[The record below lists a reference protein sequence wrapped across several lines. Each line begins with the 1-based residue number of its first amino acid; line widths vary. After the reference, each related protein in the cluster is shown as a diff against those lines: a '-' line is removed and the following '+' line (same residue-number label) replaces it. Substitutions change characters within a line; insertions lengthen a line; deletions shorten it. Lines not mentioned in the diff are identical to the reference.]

1 MSIYY
6 LFITAIMWMLI
17 NYYLYIVWN
26 ENVLIFLSLP
36 LCEWSEIITLVENEY
51 DLFISAI
58 IKCRHP
64 SSSVANMFA
73 WRSCVQIPFEAGIFF
88 FSPTLKSTQS
98 KTGKNEISW
107 ELMMLLFCTSM
118 LVANHMKLADL
129 LVHDWMEPTNNNSL
143 KEMPST
149 GDAWIIKMII
159 MILTYHSPNKF
170 HWSNNVGLAPYT
182 QNAS

>member
-1 MSIYY
+1 MN
-6 LFITAIMWMLI
+6 M
-17 NYYLYIVWN
+17 
-26 ENVLIFLSLP
+26 IFSSLP
-36 LCEWSEIITLVENEY
+36 LSNAGTLVALWPTCLPDGHVFNP
-51 DLFISAI
+51 LWGRNI
-58 IKCRHP
+58 
-64 SSSVANMFA
+64 
-73 WRSCVQIPFEAGIFF
+73 F

-118 LVANHMKLADL
+118 LVANHMKLANL
-129 LVHDWMEPTNNNSL
+129 LVHDLMEPTNNNSL
-143 KEMPST
+143 KEMSST

-170 HWSNNVGLAPYT
+170 HWSNNIGLAPYT